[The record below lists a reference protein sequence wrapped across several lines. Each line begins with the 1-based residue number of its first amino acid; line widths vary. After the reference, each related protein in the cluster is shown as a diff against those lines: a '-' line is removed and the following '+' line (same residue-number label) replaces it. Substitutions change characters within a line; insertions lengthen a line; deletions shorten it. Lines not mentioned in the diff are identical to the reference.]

1 MKKYDTVTLVS
12 ESPQAHGMFDPPST
26 TLRTLYCEIDS
37 VGMNETYQAMS
48 NGLEAQYTIKLALSE
63 DYHNEKI
70 AIYKDNNYRVIRS
83 ASLPN
88 GGLKL
93 ILGEITTDREVVSS

>member
-1 MKKYDTVTLVS
+1 MKKYDIVTLVK
-12 ESPQAHGMFDPPST
+12 ENPTAHGMFDKPGK

-48 NGLEAQYTIKLALSE
+48 NGLEAEYTIKLALAE
-63 DYHNEKI
+63 DYQNEKI
-70 AIYKDNNYRVIRS
+70 AVYNNNNYRVIRS

-93 ILGEITTDREVVSS
+93 ILGTLTTDREVMR

>member
-26 TLRTLYCEIDS
+26 TLRTLFCEIDS

-48 NGLEAQYTIKLALSE
+48 NGLEAKYTILLSLAE
-63 DYHNEKI
+63 DYNNEKI
-70 AIYKDNNYRVIRS
+70 AIYQDNKYRVIRS
-83 ASLPN
+83 ASLP
-88 GGLKL
+88 GGGIKL
-93 ILGEITTDREVVSS
+93 ILGEITIDREVVSS